1 MNNTNLPFLNF
12 RTECGKYAA
21 YCGRALE
28 RAVSNGPRQAKPS
41 RMEVLSILL
50 KNPHHHSLPH
60 AMPVH
65 FANETYQVVGFDGST
80 TIGVSQC
87 GEKILNR
94 IKNPFNKAYTG

>member
-1 MNNTNLPFLNF
+1 
-12 RTECGKYAA
+12 
-21 YCGRALE
+21 
-28 RAVSNGPRQAKPS
+28 
-41 RMEVLSILL
+41 MEVLSILL

-87 GEKILNR
+87 AEKILNKMLKPLNETLKGLPVDLGMTWTR
-94 IKNPFNKAYTG
+94 SFLTFLTTLYPLGISKNGTNII